1 MKREV
6 FVKKFLLALIAAMA
20 FCTPAWAGE
29 ITVAAGAGLKDVL
42 NELAADFVKKNPS
55 MKIVRNFVVSGV
67 LAKQL
72 DSGAHADIVFTAN
85 REWMDYLR
93 KKRHVD
99 DQSVKPFAYNTLV
112 FVGKGAPAAS
122 RMADLPKLARIAVAS
137 PRSVP
142 AGEYAVEAIRNAGL
156 EKWLEKKLVMA
167 RDVRECLMYAERGEV
182 DGAFVYSTDALLSQ
196 VVAVWFTVPQELYS
210 RVVYLSALTGSG
222 AKNREAAAFY
232 AFLYSG
238 EARKIL
244 LKYAFEVR

>member
-55 MKIVRNFVVSGV
+55 MKIVRNLSFPGSWPSSSTAGPMRTSS
-67 LAKQL
+67 LQP
-72 DSGAHADIVFTAN
+72 TAN
-85 REWMDYLR
+85 GWTICAKEAC
-93 KKRHVD
+93 D